1 MRLRKYPKTLLLLLA
16 LATCPLAH
24 AAAPDPAELERFRTE
39 QLELREQIETD
50 ARYAH
55 VDASTRRRLAELQ
68 DDAFARIDAVLA
80 GSRPAEPELAAIEES
95 RDAIAHLTK
104 EIELDRPRCR
114 NAPRTGSRMRETTC
128 TSAREREAQ
137 RAEAQSVLGKTR
149 GCRGSECGG
158 D

>member
-1 MRLRKYPKTLLLLLA
+1 MRLPKYSRTLLLA
-16 LATCPLAH
+16 LAMVPCLLAH
-24 AAAPDPAELERFRTE
+24 AAAPDPAELERFREE
-39 QLELREQIETD
+39 QLELRKQIETD

-55 VDASTRRRLAELQ
+55 VDQSTRRRLSALQ
-68 DDAFARIDAVLA
+68 DDAFEHIDAVLA
-80 GSRPAEPELAAIEES
+80 GSQPIEPELSAIEET
-95 RDAIAHLTK
+95 RDAIAHLTR

-114 NAPRTGSRMRETTC
+114 AAPRTGSRMRETTC

-137 RAEAQSVLGKTR
+137 RAEAQAVLGKSR